1 MAPLVGQKYKLLARY
16 GNNVQEVW
24 TINVK
29 CLIESQ
35 AENCVLSFLHSM
47 DWTLVQVMVETSLD
61 KEQLKEA
68 VLACTNRVSWW
79 SASPCCSIFPSFSLR
94 SRWLYRIVVAVQF
107 CILVA
112 CFWVVYTWFSSF
124 SSWKYQVIC
133 SPSST
138 L

>member
-47 DWTLVQVMVETSLD
+47 D
-61 KEQLKEA
+61 
-68 VLACTNRVSWW
+68 
-79 SASPCCSIFPSFSLR
+79 
-94 SRWLYRIVVAVQF
+94 
-107 CILVA
+107 
-112 CFWVVYTWFSSF
+112 
-124 SSWKYQVIC
+124 
-133 SPSST
+133 
-138 L
+138 